1 MTVQAPEQPAQPGA
15 VAAAALPRRLP
26 QTRLKTWLR
35 RRDLDLWIPCVILA
49 ALLVGCFIVPL
60 TGVVPN
66 PAAGDLTATL
76 QPPFSPGHLLGT
88 DPIGRDVLSRVL
100 YGGRTSIEVGL
111 AVNVIGI
118 VVGGLIGMF
127 AGFRRGFLDSLIMRV
142 LDVMLAFP
150 ALILTIV
157 IATYLGPSELN
168 VIWAISFF
176 SIPAYARL
184 ARAVT
189 LKMREQVYIDAARMS
204 GRSDRAI
211 LLRHIAPNVLPQLA
225 TYSLLQVGIVVLVEA
240 TLSFLGAGVG
250 PSQAS
255 WGTMIATGRDA
266 LRSAWY
272 MSAIP
277 GIAILVTVLGINLVS
292 DGLNDALNPNL
303 NQRQP

>member
-1 MTVQAPEQPAQPGA
+1 VM
-15 VAAAALPRRLP
+15 
-26 QTRLKTWLR
+26 
-35 RRDLDLWIPCVILA
+35 
-49 ALLVGCFIVPL
+49 
-60 TGVVPN
+60 
-66 PAAGDLTATL
+66 
-76 QPPFSPGHLLGT
+76 
-88 DPIGRDVLSRVL
+88 SRIL
-100 YGGRTSIEVGL
+100 YGGRTSLEIGV

-118 VVGGLIGMF
+118 VAGGLIGMF
-127 AGFRRGFLDSLIMRV
+127 AGFRRGVLDSLIMRV

-204 GRSDRAI
+204 GRGDGAI

-225 TYSLLQVGIVVLVEA
+225 TYSLLQVGIVVMIEA

-250 PSQAS
+250 PQQAT
-255 WGTMIATGRDA
+255 WGTMIATGQTYLSTTPALVLVPSAFLFVTVACLNVLGDG
-266 LRSAWY
+266 LRSRYGRA
-272 MSAIP
+272 
-277 GIAILVTVLGINLVS
+277 
-292 DGLNDALNPNL
+292 
-303 NQRQP
+303 

>member
-1 MTVQAPEQPAQPGA
+1 MTVQAPGPLTRPGTLPDAA
-15 VAAAALPRRLP
+15 VPLRPPRSRL
-26 QTRLKTWLR
+26 RTWLR
-35 RRDLDLWIPCVILA
+35 RRDLDLWVPCVILG
-49 ALLVGCFIVPL
+49 ALVVGCFILPL
-60 TGVVPN
+60 AGVVPD
-66 PAAGDLTATL
+66 PAAGDLTQTL
-76 QPPFSPGHLLGT
+76 RPPLSPGHILGT
-88 DPIGRDVLSRVL
+88 DTIGRDVMSRIL

-111 AVNVIGI
+111 AVNAIGI
-118 VVGGLIGMF
+118 VAGGLIGMF
-127 AGFRRGFLDSLIMRV
+127 AGFRRGVLDSVIMRV

-157 IATYLGPSELN
+157 IATYLGASELN

-211 LLRHIAPNVLPQLA
+211 LLRHIAPNVLPQLG
-225 TYSLLQVGIVVLVEA
+225 TYSLLQVGIVVMIEA

-255 WGTMIATGRDA
+255 WGTMIATGQTYLSTNPSLVLVPSAFLFLTVVSLNLLGDG
-266 LRSAWY
+266 LRSRYGRA
-272 MSAIP
+272 
-277 GIAILVTVLGINLVS
+277 
-292 DGLNDALNPNL
+292 
-303 NQRQP
+303 

>member
-1 MTVQAPEQPAQPGA
+1 MTVQAPEQPAQPGIRPA
-15 VAAAALPRRLP
+15 VVPLPRQSRSRL
-26 QTRLKTWLR
+26 TNWLR
-35 RRDLDLWIPCVILA
+35 RRDLDLWIPGVILA
-49 ALLVGCFIVPL
+49 ALLAGCFILPL
-60 TGVVPN
+60 TGVVPD
-66 PAAGDLTATL
+66 PAAGDLTETFR
-76 QPPFSPGHLLGT
+76 PPLSPGHILGT
-88 DPIGRDVLSRVL
+88 DTIGRDVMSRIL
-100 YGGRTSIEVGL
+100 YGGRTSLEIGV

-118 VVGGLIGMF
+118 VAGGLIGMF
-127 AGFRRGFLDSLIMRV
+127 AGFRRGVLDSLIMRV

-204 GRSDRAI
+204 GRGDGAI

-225 TYSLLQVGIVVLVEA
+225 TYSLLQVGIVVMIEA

-250 PSQAS
+250 PQQAT
-255 WGTMIATGRDA
+255 WGTMIATGQTYLSTTPALVLVPSAFLFVTVACLNVLGDG
-266 LRSAWY
+266 LRSRYGRA
-272 MSAIP
+272 
-277 GIAILVTVLGINLVS
+277 
-292 DGLNDALNPNL
+292 
-303 NQRQP
+303 

>member
-1 MTVQAPEQPAQPGA
+1 MTVQAPEPLTRPGTLPDAA
-15 VAAAALPRRLP
+15 VPLRPPRSRL
-26 QTRLKTWLR
+26 RTWLR
-35 RRDLDLWIPCVILA
+35 RRDLDLWVPCVILG
-49 ALLVGCFIVPL
+49 ALVVGCFILPL
-60 TGVVPN
+60 TGVVPD
-66 PAAGDLTATL
+66 PAAGDLTQTL
-76 QPPFSPGHLLGT
+76 RPPLSPGHLLGT
-88 DPIGRDVLSRVL
+88 DTIGRDVMSRIL

-111 AVNVIGI
+111 AVNAIGI
-118 VVGGLIGMF
+118 VAGGLIGLW
-127 AGFRRGFLDSLIMRV
+127 AGFRRGVLDSVIMRV

-157 IATYLGPSELN
+157 IATYLGASELN

-211 LLRHIAPNVLPQLA
+211 LLRHIAPNVLPQLG
-225 TYSLLQVGIVVLVEA
+225 TYSLLQVGIVVMIEA

-255 WGTMIATGRDA
+255 WGTMIATGQTYLSTNPSLVLVPSAFLFVTVVSLNLLGDG
-266 LRSAWY
+266 LRSRYGRA
-272 MSAIP
+272 
-277 GIAILVTVLGINLVS
+277 
-292 DGLNDALNPNL
+292 
-303 NQRQP
+303 

>member
-1 MTVQAPEQPAQPGA
+1 MTVQAPEPLTRPGTLP
-15 VAAAALPRRLP
+15 AAAVPLRPPRSRL
-26 QTRLKTWLR
+26 RTWLR
-35 RRDLDLWIPCVILA
+35 RRDLDLWVPCVILG
-49 ALLVGCFIVPL
+49 ALVVGCFILPL
-60 TGVVPN
+60 TSVVPD
-66 PAAGDLTATL
+66 PAAGDLTQTL
-76 QPPFSPGHLLGT
+76 RPPLSPGHILGT
-88 DPIGRDVLSRVL
+88 DTIGRDVMSRIL

-111 AVNVIGI
+111 AVNAIGI
-118 VVGGLIGMF
+118 VAGGLIGMF
-127 AGFRRGFLDSLIMRV
+127 AGFRRGVLDSVIMRV

-157 IATYLGPSELN
+157 IATYLGASELN

-211 LLRHIAPNVLPQLA
+211 LLRHIAPNVLPQLG
-225 TYSLLQVGIVVLVEA
+225 TYSLLQVGIVVMIEA

-255 WGTMIATGRDA
+255 WGTMIATGQTYLSTNPSLVLVPSAFLFVTVVSLNLLGDG
-266 LRSAWY
+266 LRSRYGRA
-272 MSAIP
+272 
-277 GIAILVTVLGINLVS
+277 
-292 DGLNDALNPNL
+292 
-303 NQRQP
+303 

>member
-1 MTVQAPEQPAQPGA
+1 M
-15 VAAAALPRRLP
+15 
-26 QTRLKTWLR
+26 
-35 RRDLDLWIPCVILA
+35 
-49 ALLVGCFIVPL
+49 
-60 TGVVPN
+60 
-66 PAAGDLTATL
+66 
-76 QPPFSPGHLLGT
+76 
-88 DPIGRDVLSRVL
+88 SRIL

-111 AVNVIGI
+111 GVNAIGI
-118 VVGGLIGMF
+118 VAGGLIGMF
-127 AGFRRGFLDSLIMRV
+127 AGFRRGVLDSVIMRV

-157 IATYLGPSELN
+157 IATYLGASELN

-211 LLRHIAPNVLPQLA
+211 LLRHIAPNVLPQLG
-225 TYSLLQVGIVVLVEA
+225 TYSLLQVGIVVMIEA

-255 WGTMIATGRDA
+255 WGTMIATGQTYLSTNPSLVLVPSAFLFVTVVSLNLLGDG
-266 LRSAWY
+266 LRSRYGRA
-272 MSAIP
+272 
-277 GIAILVTVLGINLVS
+277 
-292 DGLNDALNPNL
+292 
-303 NQRQP
+303 

>member
-1 MTVQAPEQPAQPGA
+1 MTVQAREPLAQPGA
-15 VAAAALPRRLP
+15 LPTAAVPGRRPRS
-26 QTRLKTWLR
+26 RLKTWLR
-35 RRDLDLWIPCVILA
+35 RRDLDLWIPGVVLG

-60 TGVVPN
+60 TGLVPS
-66 PAAGDLTATL
+66 PMAGDLTATL
-76 QPPFSPGHLLGT
+76 RPPFSPGHILGT
-88 DPIGRDVLSRVL
+88 DPIGRDVMSRVL

-111 AVNVIGI
+111 GVNAIGI
-118 VVGGLIGMF
+118 VAGGFIGMF
-127 AGFRRGFLDSLIMRV
+127 AGFRRGVLDSLIMRI

-157 IATYLGPSELN
+157 IATYLGPSMLN

-176 SIPAYARL
+176 SVPAYARL

-225 TYSLLQVGIVVLVEA
+225 TYSLLQVGIVVMIEA

-255 WGTMIATGRDA
+255 WGTMIATGQTYLSTNPSLVLVPSAFLFVTVVSLNLLGDG
-266 LRSAWY
+266 LRSRYGRA
-272 MSAIP
+272 A
-277 GIAILVTVLGINLVS
+277 
-292 DGLNDALNPNL
+292 
-303 NQRQP
+303 

>member
-1 MTVQAPEQPAQPGA
+1 MTVQAPEPLVQPGA
-15 VAAAALPRRLP
+15 LPAAAVPRQQPRS
-26 QTRLKTWLR
+26 RLKTWLR
-35 RRDLDLWIPCVILA
+35 RRDLDLWIPGVILG
-49 ALLVGCFIVPL
+49 ALLVGCFILPL
-60 TGVVPN
+60 TGVVPD
-66 PAAGDLTATL
+66 PMAGDLTQVL
-76 QPPFSPGHLLGT
+76 RPPLSPGHILGT
-88 DPIGRDVLSRVL
+88 DTIGRDVMSRIL

-111 AVNVIGI
+111 AVNAIGI
-118 VVGGLIGMF
+118 VAGGLIGMF

-157 IATYLGPSELN
+157 IATYLGASELN

-225 TYSLLQVGIVVLVEA
+225 TYSLLQVGIVVMIEA

-255 WGTMIATGRDA
+255 WGTMIATGQTYLSTNPSLVLVPSAFLFVTVVSLNLLGDG
-266 LRSAWY
+266 LRSRYGRA
-272 MSAIP
+272 
-277 GIAILVTVLGINLVS
+277 
-292 DGLNDALNPNL
+292 
-303 NQRQP
+303 

>member
-1 MTVQAPEQPAQPGA
+1 MTVQAPEQSALPGA
-15 VAAAALPRRLP
+15 LPAAVLPLRQSRSRLM
-26 QTRLKTWLR
+26 TWLR
-35 RRDLDLWIPCVILA
+35 RRDLDLWIPGVILA
-49 ALLVGCFIVPL
+49 ALLIGCFILPL
-60 TGVVPN
+60 TGVLPN
-66 PAAGDLTATL
+66 PAAGDLTETL
-76 QPPFSPGHLLGT
+76 RPPFSPGHILGT
-88 DPIGRDVLSRVL
+88 DTIGRDVMSRIL
-100 YGGRTSIEVGL
+100 YGGRTSLEVGVS
-111 AVNVIGI
+111 VNIIGI

-127 AGFRRGFLDSLIMRV
+127 SGFRRGVVDSLIMRI

-204 GRSDRAI
+204 GRSDGAI

-225 TYSLLQVGIVVLVEA
+225 TFSLLQVGIVVMIEA

-250 PSQAS
+250 PQEAS
-255 WGTMIATGRDA
+255 WGTMIATGQIYLSTNPA
-266 LRSAWY
+266 LVLVPSAF
-272 MSAIP
+272 
-277 GIAILVTVLGINLVS
+277 LFVTVVCLNVLG
-292 DGLNDALNPNL
+292 DGLRGRYGRAL
-303 NQRQP
+303 

>member
-35 RRDLDLWIPCVILA
+35 RRDLDLWIPGVILA

-111 AVNVIGI
+111 AVNVIGA
-118 VVGGLIGMF
+118 VVGGFIGMF
-127 AGFRRGFLDSLIMRV
+127 AGFRRGLADSLIMRV

-157 IATYLGPSELN
+157 VATYLGASMLN

-225 TYSLLQVGIVVLVEA
+225 TYSLLQVGIVVMIEA

-255 WGTMIATGRDA
+255 WGTMIATGQTYLSTNPSLVLVPSAFLFVTVMSLNLLGDG
-266 LRSAWY
+266 LRSRYGRA
-272 MSAIP
+272 
-277 GIAILVTVLGINLVS
+277 
-292 DGLNDALNPNL
+292 
-303 NQRQP
+303 

>member
-1 MTVQAPEQPAQPGA
+1 MTVQAPEPLTRPGTLP
-15 VAAAALPRRLP
+15 AAAVPLRPPRSRL
-26 QTRLKTWLR
+26 RTWLR
-35 RRDLDLWIPCVILA
+35 RRDLDLWVPGVILA
-49 ALLVGCFIVPL
+49 ALVVGCFILPL
-60 TGVVPN
+60 TGIVPD
-66 PAAGDLTATL
+66 PMSGDLTQVL
-76 QPPFSPGHLLGT
+76 RPPLSPGHILGT
-88 DPIGRDVLSRVL
+88 DTIGRDVMSRIL

-111 AVNVIGI
+111 AVNAIGI
-118 VVGGLIGMF
+118 VAGGLIGMF
-127 AGFRRGFLDSLIMRV
+127 AGFRRGVFDSVIMRV

-157 IATYLGPSELN
+157 IATYLGASELN

-211 LLRHIAPNVLPQLA
+211 LLRHIAPNVLPQLG
-225 TYSLLQVGIVVLVEA
+225 TYSLLQVGIVVMIEA

-255 WGTMIATGRDA
+255 WGTMIATGQTYLSTNPSLVLVPSAFLFVTVVSLNLLGDG
-266 LRSAWY
+266 LRSRYGRA
-272 MSAIP
+272 
-277 GIAILVTVLGINLVS
+277 
-292 DGLNDALNPNL
+292 
-303 NQRQP
+303 